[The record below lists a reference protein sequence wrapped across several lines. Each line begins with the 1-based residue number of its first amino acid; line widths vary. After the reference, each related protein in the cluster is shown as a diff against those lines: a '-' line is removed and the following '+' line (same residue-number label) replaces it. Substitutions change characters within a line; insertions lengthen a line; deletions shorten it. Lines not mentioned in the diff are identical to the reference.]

1 MYWLLILAASH
12 PLKQVKFIYDH
23 VFEPHTD
30 NRSVYK
36 TVASPIVQSAL
47 DGINGTVFACALSV
61 DWLLACKVLLLPLPL
76 LCYRWICQ
84 GHGGLGGINGTVFG
98 SAC

>member
-1 MYWLLILAASH
+1 MRL
-12 PLKQVKFIYDH
+12 PQVKFIYDH

-47 DGINGTVFACALSV
+47 DGINGTVFAC
-61 DWLLACKVLLLPLPL
+61 
-76 LCYRWICQ
+76 
-84 GHGGLGGINGTVFG
+84 G
-98 SAC
+98 